1 MREKKNLRIS
11 IVRTITKKN
20 GARQNYVD
28 CTLVLLYFG
37 TCSSNSQYFFYP
49 PFVSIIKTT
58 E

>member
-1 MREKKNLRIS
+1 MREKKNLKIS

-37 TCSSNSQYFFYP
+37 TCSSNSQYFFIHLL
-49 PFVSIIKTT
+49 FQ
-58 E
+58 